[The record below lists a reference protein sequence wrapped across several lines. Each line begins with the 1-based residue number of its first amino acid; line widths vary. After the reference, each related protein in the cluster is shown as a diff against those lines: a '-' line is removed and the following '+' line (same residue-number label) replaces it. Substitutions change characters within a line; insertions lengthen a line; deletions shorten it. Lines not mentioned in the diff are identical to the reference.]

1 MVGRSV
7 WPMVIVMVLAG
18 GARADRQ
25 AVPPGIG
32 SQTSVVVDAGPN
44 GVCETGAP
52 KTDVQVRGVGRS
64 EPNQPAI
71 RCGSD
76 RIASSVVAGDDV
88 QRVAPNGDCNPQEV
102 IVDTGADGIASTA
115 AAGDD
120 GQEIPVGLG
129 TPNADCI
136 ETGANGL
143 SDVPDPVGGDD
154 VRLVPLG
161 RAEANAP
168 VIRCGVNEVAE
179 TFANNVRAGD
189 DVQLVPVGQGCGNA
203 STVVVDA
210 GANGIAET
218 RAQGV
223 DLVIVSAARLVRL
236 TIPKRR
242 QLTGGRVKV
251 AVVNREAG
259 ASAPPLRSFTLTAN
273 DNNCPN
279 GTVAL
284 VDADARTPGI
294 QPTAAVG
301 KRGKA
306 KGLVGL
312 SLDVGAVTTP
322 ERDVPLRC
330 SITITATSTDTTP
343 AVDDASNTGNN
354 TTRVE
359 IEAVDA
365 NDL

>member
-1 MVGRSV
+1 MAVRRV
-7 WPMVIVMVLAG
+7 WPILAVMTLGSVAH
-18 GARADRQ
+18 ADRQ
-25 AVPPGIG
+25 TVPPGIG

-52 KTDVQVRGVGRS
+52 KTDVQVRGVGLS

-76 RIASSVVAGDDV
+76 RVATSVAAGDDV
-88 QRVAPNGDCNPQEV
+88 QRVAPSAGCNPQEV
-102 IVDTGADGIASTA
+102 IVDTGADGIANTA
-115 AAGDD
+115 TAGDD
-120 GQEIPVGLG
+120 GQDIPVGRG

-143 SDVPDPVGGDD
+143 ADVRDPVGGDD

-161 RAEANAP
+161 RAEANAA
-168 VIRCGVNEVAE
+168 VIRCGANEIAE
-179 TFANNVRAGD
+179 TFANNVRGGD
-189 DVQLVPVGQGCGNA
+189 DVQLVPVGSGCGNA
-203 STVVVDA
+203 STVIVDA

-223 DLVIVSAARLVRL
+223 DLAILSAARLVRL

-242 QLTGGRVKV
+242 QLKAGRVKV

-279 GTVAL
+279 GTVTL
-284 VDADARTPGI
+284 VDADARTPGV
-294 QPTAAVG
+294 QPTASIG
-301 KRGKA
+301 RRGKA
-306 KGLVGL
+306 KGVVSL
-312 SLDVGAVTTP
+312 SLGVGAVTTP